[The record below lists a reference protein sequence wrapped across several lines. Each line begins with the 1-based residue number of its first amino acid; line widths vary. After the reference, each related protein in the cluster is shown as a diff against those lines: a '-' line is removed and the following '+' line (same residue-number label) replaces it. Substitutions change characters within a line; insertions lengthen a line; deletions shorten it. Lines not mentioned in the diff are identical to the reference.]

1 MVKSNYIVY
10 DCETGG
16 LDETKNPI
24 TQYACVVLDFKTLK
38 EIDRFETFVKPYNN
52 LVIEK
57 DALEHTMVSMSDI
70 RHGITVENF
79 VEVLFEFNKMHQ
91 AKGKFKDANRLVP
104 VGHNIPFD
112 NRFLSYACN
121 LCGRNYFE
129 FIYDN
134 FIDTF
139 PLAKMTWGVEGNEK
153 LNLTACTER
162 AKLKLTDA
170 HGAMNDVE
178 ATADLLRWFIKKLRS
193 KKGAAE
199 TAEQEMRA
207 RGREFFEFKCGAK

>member
-1 MVKSNYIVY
+1 MIKSNYIVY

-24 TQYACVVLDFKTLK
+24 TQYACIVLDFKTLK
-38 EIDRFETFVKPYNN
+38 EIDRFETYIRPYNN

-57 DALEHTMVSMSDI
+57 EALEHTMVSMADI
-70 RHGITVENF
+70 RRGITIENF

-104 VGHNIPFD
+104 VGHNISFD

-121 LCGRNYFE
+121 LCGKNYYE
-129 FIYDN
+129 YIHEN
-134 FIDTF
+134 FIDTM
-139 PLAKMTWGVEGNEK
+139 PLAKMTWGLEGNEK
-153 LNLTACTER
+153 IRLSDCIER
-162 AKLKLTDA
+162 ANLKITDA

>member
-1 MVKSNYIVY
+1 MNKSNYIVY

-24 TQYACVVLDFKTLK
+24 TQYACLVLDFKTLK

-52 LVIEK
+52 LIVEK
-57 DALEHTMVSMSDI
+57 QALEGTMVTMSDI
-70 RHGITVENF
+70 RHGISVNDF
-79 VEVLFEFNKMHQ
+79 VDVLFEFNRLHQ
-91 AKGKFKDANRLVP
+91 ANGKYKDANRLVP

-121 LCGRNYFE
+121 LCGKNYFE
-129 FIYDN
+129 LIYDN

-139 PLAKMTWGVEGNEK
+139 PLAKMAWGIDGSEK

-178 ATADLLRWFIKKLRS
+178 ATADLLRWFVKKLRA
-193 KKGAAE
+193 KKGTAE
-199 TAEQEMRA
+199 SAEQERP